1 MIDSIFIIQYFPFS
15 LIMSSVLFSILV
27 SFSWCL
33 LSIAGRFYQ
42 DFLIYCP
49 ATGGS
54 LKSLNYATV
63 INITSAQLYISTSIV
78 LLDTSV
84 INKNKLFHSPSV
96 MIYLLP
102 VPRLSNSSPL
112 SVTLYIALW
121 NHVAHRRMYGA
132 PLSGHACCLWYMIW
146 GPQSVKVIFDYWF
159 QCPRMNDN
167 FNEYHRQEKI

>member
-1 MIDSIFIIQYFPFS
+1 M
-15 LIMSSVLFSILV
+15 SVLFSILV
-27 SFSWCL
+27 LFSSCL

-42 DFLIYCP
+42 DILIYCP
-49 ATGGS
+49 LTGFS
-54 LKSLNYATV
+54 EVTELCHCYQYNFSTTLH
-63 INITSAQLYISTSIV
+63 TSIV

-112 SVTLYIALW
+112 SVTLYIALR

-132 PLSGHACCLWYMIW
+132 PLSVHAYDR
-146 GPQSVKVIFDYWF
+146 GSSVSKGDPALKHHRIIYDY
-159 QCPRMNDN
+159 
-167 FNEYHRQEKI
+167 

>member
-1 MIDSIFIIQYFPFS
+1 MKSKALSQFFLTDSVFIIQYFPFS
-15 LIMSSVLFSILV
+15 LIMSVLFSILV
-27 SFSWCL
+27 LFSSCL

-49 ATGGS
+49 LTGFS
-54 LKSLNYATV
+54 EVTELCHCYQYNFSTTLH
-63 INITSAQLYISTSIV
+63 TSIV

-112 SVTLYIALW
+112 SVTLYIAL
-121 NHVAHRRMYGA
+121 
-132 PLSGHACCLWYMIW
+132 
-146 GPQSVKVIFDYWF
+146 
-159 QCPRMNDN
+159 
-167 FNEYHRQEKI
+167 

>member
-15 LIMSSVLFSILV
+15 LIMSVLFSILV
-27 SFSWCL
+27 LFSLCL

-42 DFLIYCP
+42 DILIYCP
-49 ATGGS
+49 LTGFS
-54 LKSLNYATV
+54 EVTELCNYCNQYNLST
-63 INITSAQLYISTSIV
+63 TLHTSIV

-132 PLSGHACCLWYMIW
+132 PLSGHGYDR
-146 GPQSVKVIFDYWF
+146 GSSVSKSDL
-159 QCPRMNDN
+159 
-167 FNEYHRQEKI
+167 